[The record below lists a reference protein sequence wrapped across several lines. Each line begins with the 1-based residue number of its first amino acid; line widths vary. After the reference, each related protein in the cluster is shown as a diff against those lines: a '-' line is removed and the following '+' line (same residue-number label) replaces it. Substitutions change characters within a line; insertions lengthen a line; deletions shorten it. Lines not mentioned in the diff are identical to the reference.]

1 MNRPFHPAGARRIH
15 RPKKKNFAFALL
27 ILLLAVGGFLWYGN
41 SRYQY
46 LISTPV
52 DPADSSNISFIIKK
66 GASTANVSSDLKEK
80 NLILDE
86 STFKQYLKNSQLD
99 RKIVAGRFL
108 LNKSLTIP
116 NIAEIITD
124 SSKSQFVITI
134 PEGSTIKD
142 IDEKLAALEA
152 IKAGVFIQAAKDFT
166 DYDKYTFLDK
176 EKIAALP
183 HPLEGFLFPDTY
195 FMDPEN
201 FRSEDLIQLMLKN
214 FKNKLGD
221 NINPQGDR
229 TLFEI
234 IVMASLV
241 EKEVRTQKDL
251 PVVSGILWKRLDSG
265 WFLGADAA
273 LLYLKDD
280 RSLDYTDLQED
291 SPYNLRNHLGLPPG
305 PINNPGLKSITA
317 ALNPE
322 VSPYFYYLTKPG
334 SGEVVYAKTNDEHN
348 ANKARYLY

>member
-1 MNRPFHPAGARRIH
+1 MNRPFHSAESHSAR

-27 ILLLAVGGFLWYGN
+27 ILLLAVAGFLWYGN

-52 DPADSSNISFIIKK
+52 DPADSTNTSFIIKK
-66 GASTANVSSDLKEK
+66 GESTNDISADLKSK

-142 IDEKLAALEA
+142 IDEKLVALDV
-152 IKAGVFIQAAKDFT
+152 IKSSEFVQAAKNFT

-195 FMDPEN
+195 FMDPQN
-201 FRSEDLIQLMLKN
+201 FKSEDLIQLMLEN
-214 FKNKLGD
+214 FQKKLGD
-221 NINPQGDR
+221 NITPTGER
-229 TLFEI
+229 SIFEI
-234 IVMASLV
+234 ITMASLV
-241 EKEVRTQKDL
+241 EKEVRTPHDL
-251 PVVSGILWKRLDSG
+251 PIVSGILWKRLDNG
-265 WFLGADAA
+265 WFLGADAS

-280 RSLDYTDLQED
+280 RIIDYSRLQED

-305 PINNPGLKSITA
+305 PINNPGLKSIA
-317 ALNPE
+317 ATLNPE
-322 VSPYFYYLTKPG
+322 DSPYFYYLTKPG

-348 ANKARYLY
+348 ANKARYL